1 MEGRSGGGD
10 ILGQLEKPLKDGFRF
25 FQKRELE
32 GLVSDLIAGSLKRG
46 WGLSGRQERATSGI
60 GAGDFL
66 LLWKLVLS
74 PLASQV
80 VIVMSLRAQPP
91 SAASPVLGLNLV
103 MEGKVPLPPAP
114 RGG

>member
-10 ILGQLEKPLKDGFRF
+10 ILGQLENPLKDGFRF

-32 GLVSDLIAGSLKRG
+32 GLVSDLIAGSLKHG

-91 SAASPVLGLNLV
+91 SAAPPVLGLNLV
-103 MEGKVPLPPAP
+103 VEGKVALPPAP
-114 RGG
+114 RGE